1 MDNLTGFLTVLSVF
15 VFGIVAAFYYFDK
28 ERRRRAKEADAADDR
43 LIKLL
48 QETIKE
54 LQGKVTVLERWKEV
68 AEERMTAL
76 KMENS
81 NLVKI
86 LQGRDDNTREYQQK
100 ALRAMELVEN
110 TNGNV
115 QKLMELMEKH
125 LDIIEKKLVN

>member
-68 AEERMTAL
+68 TEERMTAL